1 MTILYRYLAKQ
12 NFFLVMVILLVGTG
26 IYAIADLFENL
37 DHFIENDSGIL
48 LVVAYIGLKIPGII
62 SQILPAVFF
71 VATILQ
77 LNFLD
82 RSNELVAIRAGGIS
96 PAAIIRFIC
105 IYGIFLAC
113 LQFVFSQVIG
123 VEGQQVANTIWK
135 ERVKG
140 DTFDT
145 VFDDVWFIEGDSFVS
160 IETVDTVEKKG
171 KGLAV
176 FTLGKKSDTI
186 ELIIHAK
193 TFTYRKGHWELV
205 DGSIAKPELFEKD
218 FFDTHVIPLK
228 EDLKAIATIE
238 TTKKPAQLSLWE
250 LSALIKRLTKIGSN
264 IEGLRVAWHSKIA
277 YAFSVLV
284 VGLYAVAISQATS
297 NVYKGIASALFISFL
312 YHSLTSICITLGNKG
327 ALSPMFAAWF
337 PVVLNFMIVFVWLGW
352 TKILYMVGRKG

>member
-12 NFFLVMVILLVGTG
+12 NFFLVMIILLAGTG
-26 IYAIADLFENL
+26 VYAIADLFENL
-37 DHFIENDSGIL
+37 DHFIENESGVF
-48 LVVAYIGLKIPGII
+48 LVIAYIGLKIPGII

-82 RSNELVAIRAGGIS
+82 RSNELIAIRAGGVS
-96 PAAIIRFIC
+96 PMTILKFIC
-105 IYGIFLAC
+105 IYGLLLAC

-145 VFDDVWFIEGDSFVS
+145 VFTDVWFIEGDSFVS
-160 IETVDTVEKKG
+160 IESVDTVEKKG
-171 KGLAV
+171 EGLAV
-176 FTLGKKSDTI
+176 FTLGKNSDTM
-186 ELIIHAK
+186 EMIIHAK
-193 TFTYRKGHWELV
+193 TFAYRKGHWELFE
-205 DGSIAKPELFEKD
+205 GNIARPELFEKS
-218 FFDTHVIPLK
+218 FFARHVIPLK

-250 LSALIKRLTKIGSN
+250 LSALIKRLTKLGSN

-277 YAFSVLV
+277 YALSVLV

-327 ALSPMFAAWF
+327 ALSPLFAAWF
-337 PVVLNFMIVFVWLGW
+337 PITLNFAIVFVWLGW
-352 TKILYMVGRKG
+352 TRILYLVGRRG